1 MKKYRRIINGECSFQ
16 MIELF
21 DDSKKAANN
30 SNNGELVECKINNLK
45 IDFTTVK
52 REHDGTD
59 QIASA
64 KVQRSSSK
72 KTREVSG
79 SKAESR

>member
-1 MKKYRRIINGECSFQ
+1 MKKYRRIINGECSFE

-21 DDSKKAANN
+21 DDVKKAANN

-52 REHDGTD
+52 KEHDGTD

-64 KVQRSSSK
+64 EAKGSSSEE
-72 KTREVSG
+72 TREVSG
-79 SKAESR
+79 SQTESK

>member
-1 MKKYRRIINGECSFQ
+1 MTKFRRIINGECSFE

-21 DDSKKAANN
+21 DDVKKAANN
-30 SNNGELVECKINNLK
+30 SNKGEAVECKINNLK

-52 REHDGTD
+52 KEHDETD

-64 KVQRSSSK
+64 EAEGSSS
-72 KTREVSG
+72 E
-79 SKAESR
+79 KA